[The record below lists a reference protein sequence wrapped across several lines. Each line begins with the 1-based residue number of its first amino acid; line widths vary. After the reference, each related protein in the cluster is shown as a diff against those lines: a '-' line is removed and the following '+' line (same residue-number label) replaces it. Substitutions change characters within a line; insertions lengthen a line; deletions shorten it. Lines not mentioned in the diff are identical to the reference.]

1 MDRCV
6 SASSMTGARARDRR
20 GAVYVEFLAVFF
32 PLFTMFLGLVQF
44 SFIQT
49 ASIIVQH
56 SAMRAARTANV
67 ILYDNPNFYGGAQQG
82 MVSTQKR
89 AMVEQSARMP
99 LVSLGNAGDAKVEFN
114 KSNYGRDEIVQL
126 TVRYPYGC
134 KVPVGRM
141 MACGIDGQREI
152 VAQSGLPAHG
162 ADFIY
167 SN

>member
-6 SASSMTGARARDRR
+6 SASSMTGTTRDRR

-67 ILYDNPNFYGGAQQG
+67 VLYDNPDFYGGAQQG
-82 MVSTQKR
+82 LVSTQKR
-89 AMVEQSARMP
+89 AMVEAAARMP
-99 LVSLGNAGDAKVEFN
+99 LASLGNAAGATVEFN
-114 KSNYGRDEIVQL
+114 KNNYGRDEVVML
-126 TVRYPYGC
+126 TVKYPYGC

-141 MACGIDGQREI
+141 MACGVDGQREI
-152 VAQSGLPAHG
+152 AAQSGLPNHG

-167 SN
+167 